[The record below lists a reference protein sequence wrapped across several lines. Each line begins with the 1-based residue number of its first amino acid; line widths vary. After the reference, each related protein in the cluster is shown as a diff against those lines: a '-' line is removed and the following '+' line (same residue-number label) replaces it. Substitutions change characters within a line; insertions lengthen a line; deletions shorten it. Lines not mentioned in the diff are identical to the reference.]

1 MEEKWVGTGVWGGA
15 CHHSMAVL
23 QCGAV
28 QNCHSEPKIH
38 LAREDKGGRRK
49 DGDMRKWKERTNEK
63 RDCGGMQR
71 WSGECSVA

>member
-1 MEEKWVGTGVWGGA
+1 MEEEEWVGVGVEAGGT
-15 CHHSMAVL
+15 CHHSLAVL

-49 DGDMRKWKERTNEK
+49 RWRREEGDGENE
-63 RDCGGMQR
+63 
-71 WSGECSVA
+71 